1 MFTLTAIG
9 IILLPGI
16 TITAARVK
24 KCQKSTL
31 LNVSYFFSPQ
41 SIKTFQAFLKQFC
54 PLKTDLN

>member
-24 KCQKSTL
+24 KLSKIHSSKFI
-31 LNVSYFFSPQ
+31 VFFPQ
-41 SIKTFQAFLKQFC
+41 SIKTFQALLKQFL
-54 PLKTDLN
+54 PMKTDLD